1 MIEKL
6 NSLSATALLLSLA
19 ATSLASARDLN
30 EAVSVNY
37 GLIENIQT
45 VDIKAS
51 HAGGALLGGLAG
63 ALAGGD
69 HKAGWA
75 VGGAL
80 LGAGAEGMA
89 TKGNT
94 AQQYTVKLVSG
105 GSIQI
110 ATEQNDLAMGDCV
123 SVEQG
128 SKSANIRRV
137 AAVNC
142 EPPEQVQARHV
153 NDANTCADAKQTLKS
168 TPSSDD
174 KAFNAA
180 MKQVTLEC
188 YD

>member
-1 MIEKL
+1 MKRTL
-6 NSLSATALLLSLA
+6 NCLNTSALLLSLA
-19 ATSLASARDLN
+19 VASPTNARNLN

-37 GLIENIQT
+37 GNIENIQT
-45 VDIKAS
+45 VDVKAS

-80 LGAGAEGMA
+80 LGAGAQGMA
-89 TKGNT
+89 TSGNT
-94 AQQYTVKLVSG
+94 AKQYTVKLVSG
-105 GSIQI
+105 GSVQI
-110 ATEQNDLAMGDCV
+110 ATEQNDLVMGDCV
-123 SVEQG
+123 SIEQG
-128 SKSANIRRV
+128 NQNANIRRV
-137 AAVNC
+137 AAANC

-153 NDANTCADAKQTLKS
+153 NDAHTCADAKKKLKD